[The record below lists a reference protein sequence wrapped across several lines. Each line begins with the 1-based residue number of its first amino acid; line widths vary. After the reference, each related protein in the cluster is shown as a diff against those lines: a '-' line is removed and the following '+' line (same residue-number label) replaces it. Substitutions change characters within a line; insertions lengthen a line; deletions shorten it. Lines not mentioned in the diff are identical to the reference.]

1 MSAIRIGLL
10 FSLSVIALVAPAAA
24 RTYQLDATI
33 TDVTVYPSR
42 ALVSRS
48 GTHQL
53 TAGMHTLEIRGIPIQ
68 SIEDSFQVQAK
79 GPAGSQ
85 ILGVEIGTHFEEE
98 TLSAEVQ
105 ALQKGV
111 DAKRAEVNGIDDRR
125 AAIHEALAFLKNLS
139 ESVAVK
145 GGESLLSAPRIDVA
159 GWKNTLG
166 FLEKEHTRLNRELR
180 NLEPTKKELQAELRK
195 LQRELQKLLSQQR
208 TAYRVVILKLELPSA
223 GKVSVD
229 VGYLTHGAT
238 WAPRYEARVSTATED
253 LKLAYGA
260 EVSQRT
266 GENWQDVKLALSTAQ
281 PADNQIL
288 PDLPPWYIDVVRPRP
303 MAKRGGAGRSTERL
317 MMAEAAPMA
326 MEEAEVA
333 EEMTM
338 PEVAIVDTAL
348 STEFR
353 VARKQTIASNGEKH
367 RVSLQA
373 LSFDAP
379 LLARAVP
386 KYEEAAFL
394 TSRIVNNSEL
404 PLLPGALQVFRD
416 GAFVGSSRIGS
427 VLPDQTFDVSLG
439 SDPRFTVEREYV
451 VSKRDEGGFF
461 SKKITRDF
469 HYRINVKNFHQNA
482 RRIVVLD
489 QVPISQDG
497 RIEVELLGGTSPNSA
512 ESDPAL
518 LDESASR
525 MKRAPGT
532 PAPRP
537 GTLAWEY
544 EIPAGGERAID
555 LKFRVTHDAGIDITG
570 L

>member
-1 MSAIRIGLL
+1 MSAIRTALL
-10 FSLSVIALVAPAAA
+10 FVLFVIVLAPPAAA
-24 RTYQLDATI
+24 TTYQLDTTI
-33 TDVTVYPSR
+33 TDVTIYPSR

-48 GTHQL
+48 ATRRL
-53 TAGMHTLEIRGIPIQ
+53 SAGMHTLEVRGIPMQ

-85 ILGVEIGTHFEEE
+85 ILGVEIGTHFEKE
-98 TLSAEVQ
+98 TLSAEAQ
-105 ALQKGV
+105 ALQKKV
-111 DAKRAEVNGIDDRR
+111 DAKRAEVSGIDDRR
-125 AAIHEALAFLKNLS
+125 AAIHEELAFLKNLS

-145 GGESLLSAPRIDVA
+145 GGKSLLSAPRIDVA

-180 NLEPTKKELQAELRK
+180 SLEPTKMVLQAELRK

-208 TAYRVVILKLELPSA
+208 TAYRVVILELELPSA

-238 WAPRYEARVSTATED
+238 WAPRYEARVNTATED

-266 GENWQDVKLALSTAQ
+266 GEDWKDVKLALSTAQ

-288 PDLPPWYIDVVRPRP
+288 PDLPPWYIDVVRPIP
-303 MAKRGGAGRSTERL
+303 MAKRAGAGRSMER
-317 MMAEAAPMA
+317 MMTADAAPMA
-326 MEEAEVA
+326 MEKAEVA

-338 PEVAIVDTAL
+338 PETAIVDTGL
-348 STEFR
+348 STEFEVSR
-353 VARKQTIASNGEKH
+353 IQTVASDGEKH
-367 RVSLQA
+367 RISLQA

-379 LLARAVP
+379 LLARTVP

-394 TSRIVNNSEL
+394 TSRVENNSEV
-404 PLLPGALQVFRD
+404 PLLPGPLQVFRD

-427 VLPDQTFDVSLG
+427 ILPDEAFDVSLG
-439 SDPRFTVEREYV
+439 RDPRFTVEREYV
-451 VSKRDEGGFF
+451 LSKRDEGGFF
-461 SKKITRDF
+461 SKKVTRDF
-469 HYRINVKNFHQNA
+469 HYRITVKNFHPSP
-482 RRIVVLD
+482 RRIVILD
-489 QVPISQDG
+489 QIPTSRDG
-497 RIEVELLGGTSPNSA
+497 RIEVELLGSTAPNSV
-512 ESDPAL
+512 ESDRAL
-518 LDESASR
+518 LGENASR
-525 MKRAPGT
+525 MKRTPGT

-544 EIPAGGERAID
+544 EIPAGDERVID
-555 LKFRVTHDAGIDITG
+555 LKFRVTHDAGTDITG